1 MVDKS
6 RILAMLE
13 NLKRYHQELLNLLPS
28 TLREYT
34 VNLEKKRACERTAQL
49 LIEECIDISNTLL
62 RDLDL
67 GLPEDDESIFEKLSQ
82 RGVLSEELTKK
93 LQEMKKFRN
102 ILVHKYAKVDDT
114 LAYENLKEN
123 HHDFKIF
130 REEVLGFL
138 KDEEKKSLKK
148 TKVK

>member
-6 RILAMLE
+6 RILVMLE
-13 NLKRYHQELLNLLPS
+13 NLKKYHQELLNLLPS
-28 TLREYT
+28 TLKEYT
-34 VNLEKKRACERTAQL
+34 LNLEKKRACERTAQL

-102 ILVHKYAKVDDT
+102 ILVHKYAKIDDT

-138 KDEEKKSLKK
+138 KDDEEKRLKK
-148 TKVK
+148 QK

>member
-1 MVDKS
+1 MVDRS

-28 TLREYT
+28 TLKEYT
-34 VNLEKKRACERTAQL
+34 ANLEKKRACERTVQL

-82 RGVLSEELTKK
+82 RGILSEELTKK

-123 HHDFKIF
+123 HHDFNIF

-148 TKVK
+148 TKLK